1 MECKVTFSEID
12 DNGNMVEID
21 TLWNVKST
29 HAHDIGLWDS
39 VEIDTLWNVKEDV
52 NLYLN
57 LIVS

>member
-1 MECKVTFSEID
+1 MAEKDRDPVC
-12 DNGNMVEID
+12 
-21 TLWNVKST
+21 
-29 HAHDIGLWDS
+29 